1 MTARFV
7 LDPKLQA
14 YATEGQW
21 EYLTAWQEYGSVHKA
36 AKVKGCS
43 SRNFSFAKAAVLKK
57 AARQGYAPEFDL
69 VHPVPEGMTSAGV
82 SILYDEITGKPVKT
96 WNKSKPAGRDP
107 SEAVHLPDP
116 KLITKTATL
125 YDQAGNVTQQWVS
138 EKPEDLQ
145 RERLWR
151 EFAAALAADMPRVE
165 AIAPPK
171 QTNADLCACY
181 PVGDHHIGMLSWDK
195 ETGEDYDLKIAEA
208 ALINATDH
216 LIALAPPCD
225 QALVVFLGD
234 LMHFDSFEA
243 VTPTSRNHL
252 DSDGR
257 FPKLVRT
264 AIRAMRYLIE
274 AAAKRHAKVQVII
287 EIGNHDLSSS
297 IFLMECLRNLYEN
310 DKRIAIDTSP
320 MHYHYFDFGKNLIGT
335 HHGHGAKLANLPLIM
350 ATDRPAEWGRT
361 KHRYIWTGHVHHD
374 QSKDHSGVKVES
386 FRVLA
391 TEDAWAHQ
399 KGYRSKRDMK
409 SIILHREHGEVA
421 RHTVNPGM
429 FA

>member
-1 MTARFV
+1 MPSAV
-7 LDPKLQA
+7 DPKLQP
-14 YATEGQW
+14 YATEDQW
-21 EYLTAWQEYGSVHKA
+21 KKLKAIEEYGSANKA
-36 AKVKGCS
+36 AKALGLCRQNIDRALQIVKK
-43 SRNFSFAKAAVLKK
+43 R

-107 SEAVHLPDP
+107 AEAVHIPDP
-116 KLITKTATL
+116 KSITKTAT
-125 YDQAGNVTQQWVS
+125 YFGSDGNVIGQWVS
-138 EKPEDLQ
+138 EKPAEIAK
-145 RERLWR
+145 EKLWR
-151 EFAAALAADMPRVE
+151 EFAAALAADMPRAE
-165 AIAPPK
+165 PIAPPK
-171 QTNADLCACY
+171 VTRDELCACY
-181 PVGDHHIGMLSWDK
+181 PVGDHHIGMLAWDK
-195 ETGEDYDLKIAEA
+195 ETGEDYDLKIAEE
-208 ALINATDH
+208 ALVNATDH
-216 LIALAPPCD
+216 LVALAPMCD

-274 AAAKRHAKVQVII
+274 AAAKRHTKVQVIV

-297 IFLMECLRNLYEN
+297 IFLMECLRNIYEN
-310 DKRIAIDTSP
+310 DKRITIDTSP
-320 MHYHYFDFGKNLIGT
+320 MHYHYFDFGKNLVGT

-350 ATDRPAEWGRT
+350 ATDRPVEWGRT
-361 KHRYIWTGHVHHD
+361 SHRYIWTGHVHHD